1 MPQKE
6 GTTVFDWDGTIRK
19 VDGPVEASFIEPY
32 VAELAK
38 TVGVNASEL
47 VEKMHL
53 ARQAVI
59 SRPQDFGWDI
69 GGIRVASATDTY
81 LITQAAANEVL
92 KELQIQPEPGLLSRI
107 HKHSRSLMD
116 LAFQSGVGE
125 FIEEIKRSGGTVVV
139 TNSDTADVEKELK
152 ELLGSQPGVPVIGNA
167 KKFVVDQAW
176 DGWRDKMPSLAIQP
190 ENYPHPIPL
199 QRPHYFEVLSGLG
212 EIKLV
217 LGDLSELDLL
227 VPQMMGI
234 ATALKQTDYTPHW
247 ELSYYGEQGG
257 NRRFLIEDYSQA
269 MEVLKSV

>member
-19 VDGPVEASFIEPY
+19 VDGAIEGSFVEPY

-38 TVGVNASEL
+38 AVKINESEL
-47 VEKMHL
+47 AEKMRV

-59 SRPQDFGWDI
+59 ARPQNYGWDI
-69 GGIRVASATDTY
+69 DGIRVASATDTY
-81 LITQAAANEVL
+81 LITQAAANEIL
-92 KELQIQPEPGLLSRI
+92 KEMKIEPEQGLLSRI

-116 LAFQSGVGE
+116 LVFQPGAGE
-125 FIEEIKRSGGTVVV
+125 FIEEIKRSGRAVVV
-139 TNSDTADVEKELK
+139 TNSDTADVAKELK
-152 ELLGSQPGVPVIGNA
+152 ELLGSQPGAPVIGNA
-167 KKFVVDQAW
+167 KKFVVDQTW
-176 DGWRDKMPSLAIQP
+176 DGWRDKMPSSAIQP
-190 ENYPHPIPL
+190 ENYPHPVSL

-234 ATALKQTDYTPHW
+234 KTALKRTDYTPHW
-247 ELSYYGEQGG
+247 ELSYYGKPSG
-257 NRRFLIEDYSQA
+257 NRRFLIEDYANA
-269 MEVLKSV
+269 MDVLKSV